1 MTTPRVSKGF
11 ALAVALFMLVLL
23 TLIGVTAMK
32 LTATHSRIVGNLQ
45 VATEQEMAAR
55 AAIETYVTDHPA
67 LACEVTPISV
77 CIQQRQVCVSVCTKC
92 IGRGVRNPEG
102 GSISGGKPLYD
113 SYWDI
118 SATTEPETLGAEVT
132 IHWGLM
138 IPLSGFCPQ
147 EGEGECPICP
157 LGEPVLCPAITCP

>member
-1 MTTPRVSKGF
+1 MIAPRLDRGF

-45 VATEQEMAAR
+45 EANEKEMAAR
-55 AAIETYVTDHPA
+55 AAIETYVTDHPT
-67 LACEVTPISV
+67 LDCETVPVPI
-77 CIQQRQVCVSVCTKC
+77 CIQQRLVCVAVSTTC
-92 IGRGVRNPEG
+92 IGRSIRNPEG

-118 SATTEPETLGAEVT
+118 SARPESDALGAEVT
-132 IHWGLM
+132 VHWGLM
-138 IPLSGFCPQ
+138 IPLSGYCPQ
-147 EGEGECPICP
+147 CQPQAVSCPDDSCP
-157 LGEPVLCPAITCP
+157 